1 MKERPQPNK
10 SWTSNLAT
18 DKEKEEFVKRLLE
31 SKDLFRRLNE
41 ICEVMR
47 KSNNQER
54 IEKSSYEKP
63 AWSEYQAD
71 ANGFER
77 AIDKIQNYLNFTKD

>member
-1 MKERPQPNK
+1 
-10 SWTSNLAT
+10 
-18 DKEKEEFVKRLLE
+18 
-31 SKDLFRRLNE
+31 
-41 ICEVMR
+41 MR

-77 AIDKIQNYLNFTKD
+77 AIDKIQNYLNFTKE